1 MLRQLLHEKR
11 LPSLCNRPNN
21 IHMEEKNRR
30 DALLA
35 AILFARR
42 AAKAAREAPPPQP
55 LRSPGPHPPR
65 PIAGPHA
72 PYMRPGLAATFLWA
86 QFVRNKPPDT
96 PTRRAPDPPSKRPS
110 LPGCGTGAG
119 GLAAEGVVRAG
130 CFSVAA
136 PERAAAEPFTSCW

>member
-96 PTRRAPDPPSKRPS
+96 PTRRAPDPPAKRPS
-110 LPGCGTGAG
+110 LPGCG
-119 GLAAEGVVRAG
+119 
-130 CFSVAA
+130 
-136 PERAAAEPFTSCW
+136 